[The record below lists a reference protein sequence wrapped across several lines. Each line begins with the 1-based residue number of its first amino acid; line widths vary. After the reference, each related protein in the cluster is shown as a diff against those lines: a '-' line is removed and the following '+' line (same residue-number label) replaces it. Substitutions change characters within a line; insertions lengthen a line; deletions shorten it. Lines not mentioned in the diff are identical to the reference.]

1 MGESLSIPRANSDG
15 SLEDYCETMAKRGT
29 RADHVVVINMAKM
42 LERDI
47 MIVTSA

>member
-1 MGESLSIPRANSDG
+1 MV
-15 SLEDYCETMAKRGT
+15 SLETFIESSLDEYCDKMGWRGT